1 MKIAIA
7 ATGPGLDSPATG
19 VFGRAPYFVV
29 VETDGNNVRVLEN
42 LANPAAHQARSAGII
57 AAQALASKGVD
68 AVVSGNVGP
77 NAYTV
82 LTQAGIRVFMATP
95 GTVKENAVAAAQGK
109 LQPIMAP
116 QYGPGPGMGP
126 GYGRGM
132 GFGRGRGL
140 GRGGGWGRGPW

>member
-1 MKIAIA
+1 MRIAVA
-7 ATGPGLDSPATG
+7 ASEHGLDSPATG
-19 VFGRAPYFVV
+19 VFGRAPYFVI
-29 VETDGNNVRVLEN
+29 VETDGNNVSVLEN
-42 LANPAAHQARSAGII
+42 LA
-57 AAQALASKGVD
+57 GVD

-82 LTQAGIRVFMATP
+82 LTQAGIRVLMAIP
-95 GTVKENAVAAAQGK
+95 GTVRDNAIAAAQGR

-116 QYGPGPGMGP
+116 QYGPGLGMSP

-132 GFGRGRGL
+132 GFGRGRGGGWGR